1 MTFYLASKP
10 RTALARVAWPAVTA
24 LFLAASLLGLW
35 ARGQNIPPKPSPPK
49 LVNDLADIL
58 TREQEQHLEEKL
70 VRFDDTTS
78 IQIAVVT
85 IASLEGTDVGEYAV
99 ELGRKWQVGNKATNN
114 GIVLLISKGDKKV
127 FIAPG
132 YGLESKITDYEAK
145 TIIDGEIIP
154 NFKNGSFYRGIEE
167 GVDALMQAT
176 QGAYKAP
183 KGYANR
189 GGGDNEEVVALI
201 VFIVIIIIFVLIAR
215 KGGGGRGGDT
225 MGRRGHRHR
234 DSLPPFIFFPTGGGG
249 SSGGG
254 GGGFGGFGGFGG
266 GSFGGGGA
274 GGSW

>member
-1 MTFYLASKP
+1 MIFYLASNV
-10 RTALARVAWPAVTA
+10 RTLAKN
-24 LFLAASLLGLW
+24 AARQVITLLVSGMFLLGVGAW
-35 ARGQNIPPKPSPPK
+35 GQKIPPKPSPPM

-85 IASLEGTDVGEYAV
+85 IASLEGSDVGEYAV

-114 GIVLLISKGDKKV
+114 GIVLLISKGDRKV

-145 TIIDGEIIP
+145 TIIDREIIP
-154 NFKNGSFYRGIEE
+154 NFKNGSFYRGIDE
-167 GVDALMQAT
+167 GVDALIQVT

-183 KGYANR
+183 KGYADR
-189 GGGDNEEVVALI
+189 GGDKEEVFGII
-201 VFIVIIIIFVLIAR
+201 VIIVIIIIFIFIAR
-215 KGGGGRGGDT
+215 KGGGGGGDT

-249 SSGGG
+249 GSGGG

>member
-1 MTFYLASKP
+1 MIFYLASKP
-10 RTALARVAWPAVTA
+10 HTAQARAAKPAITALVLV
-24 LFLAASLLGLW
+24 LCLLGLL
-35 ARGQNIPPKPSPPK
+35 AMGQNIPPKPSPPK
-49 LVNDLADIL
+49 LVNDLAEIL
-58 TREQEQHLEEKL
+58 TREQELHLEEKL

-78 IQIAVVT
+78 VQIAVVT
-85 IASLEGTDVGEYAV
+85 IASLEGAEVGEYAT
-99 ELGRKWQVGNKATNN
+99 ELGRKWQVGNKETNN
-114 GIVLLISKGDKKV
+114 GIVLLISKGDRKV

-145 TIIDGEIIP
+145 AIIDREIIP

-189 GGGDNEEVVALI
+189 GGGDNEEGIALI
-201 VFIVIIIIFVLIAR
+201 IFIIIIIIFVLIAR

-234 DSLPPFIFFPTGGGG
+234 DSLPPFIFFPTGGG

>member
-10 RTALARVAWPAVTA
+10 RTTITKAARPTVIAF
-24 LFLAASLLGLW
+24 LLAAACFFGLM
-35 ARGQNIPPKPSPPK
+35 ARGQNIPPKPSPPR

-58 TREQEQHLEEKL
+58 TPEQEQHLEEKL

-85 IASLEGTDVGEYAV
+85 IASLEGADVGDYAV

-114 GIVLLISKGDKKV
+114 GIVLLISKGDRKV

-132 YGLESKITDYEAK
+132 YGLESKITDYAAK
-145 TIIDGEIIP
+145 TIIEREIIP
-154 NFKNGSFYRGIEE
+154 NFKNGSFYRGIEQ

-183 KGYANR
+183 QGYANR
-189 GGGDNEEVVALI
+189 GGSGNEGVVAI
-201 VFIVIIIIFVLIAR
+201 IIFIIIIIIFVLISS
-215 KGGGGRGGDT
+215 KGGGRGGDT
-225 MGRRGHRHR
+225 IGRRGYNHR
-234 DSLPPFIFFPTGGGG
+234 DSLPPFIFFPSGGGIG
-249 SSGGG
+249 RSGGG
-254 GGGFGGFGGFGG
+254 GGGFGGFGG